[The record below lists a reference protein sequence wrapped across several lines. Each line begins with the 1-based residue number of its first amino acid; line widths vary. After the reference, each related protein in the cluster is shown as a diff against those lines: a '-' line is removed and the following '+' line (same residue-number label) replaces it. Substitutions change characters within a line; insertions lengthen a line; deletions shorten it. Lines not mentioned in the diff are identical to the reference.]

1 MGFAKLR
8 YLTGLSALA
17 LTMASRETVP
27 MSNKAVDNHQVTASD
42 NKHQSQQWSYIGE
55 SGADYW
61 GGLRAEYSQCDAGDQ
76 QSPIN
81 IANTIAADISSPIIN
96 WSPFIPTISN
106 NGHTIEVKS
115 PAGNTV
121 ILGGKSFELVQFH
134 FHHTSE
140 HTIDDQQYPMEA
152 HFVHKADDGKLAVL
166 AVLFAEGQAN
176 HQLTEIW
183 GAAPAVIGE
192 ITANFILDP
201 KQLLPI
207 DRQHY
212 RYQGSLTTPPCSQI
226 VSWVVFK
233 QKPTISAQQI
243 AAFATVFDENARP
256 VQKTNRRYITRSK

>member
-1 MGFAKLR
+1 MNFIKLP

-17 LTMASRETVP
+17 LTIAACETVP
-27 MSNKAVDNHQVTASD
+27 TSNKAVDNNQVAASD
-42 NKHQSQQWSYIGE
+42 NKYQIQQWSYIGE
-55 SGADYW
+55 NKPEYW
-61 GGLRAEYSQCDAGDQ
+61 GGLRTEYSQCDAGDQ

-96 WSPFIPTISN
+96 WSPFIPTIVN
-106 NGHTIEVKS
+106 NGHTIEVKP

-121 ILGGKSFELVQFH
+121 ILDGKSFELVQFH

-140 HTIDDQQYPMEA
+140 HTINDQQYPMEA

-166 AVLFAEGQAN
+166 AVLFAEGRAN
-176 HQLTEIW
+176 QQLTEIW

-192 ITANFILDP
+192 ITANFTLDP
-201 KQLLPI
+201 KQLLPM

-226 VSWVVFK
+226 VNWVVFK
-233 QKPTISAQQI
+233 QKLTISAEQI
-243 AAFATVFDENARP
+243 AAFATVFGENTRP
-256 VQKTNRRYITRSK
+256 VQKTNRRYITSSK

>member
-17 LTMASRETVP
+17 LTMTACETVP
-27 MSNKAVDNHQVTASD
+27 TSNKAVDNNQVAASD
-42 NKHQSQQWSYIGE
+42 NKHQSDKWSYIGE
-55 SGADYW
+55 SGPNYW
-61 GGLRAEYSQCDAGDQ
+61 GGLRPEYSQCDAGDQ

-81 IANTIAADISSPIIN
+81 IANTIAADISSSIIN
-96 WSPFIPTISN
+96 WSPFIPTIVN

-115 PAGNTV
+115 PTGNTV
-121 ILGGKSFELVQFH
+121 ILDGKSFELVQFH

-140 HTIDDQQYPMEA
+140 HTINDHQYPMEA

-166 AVLFAEGQAN
+166 AVLFAEDQAN
-176 HQLTEIW
+176 QQLTEIW
-183 GAAPAVIGE
+183 GASPAVIGE
-192 ITANFILDP
+192 ITANFTLDP
-201 KQLLPI
+201 NQLLPV

-233 QKPTISAQQI
+233 QKLTISAKQI
-243 AAFATVFDENARP
+243 AAFSTVFGENVRP
-256 VQKTNRRYITRSK
+256 VQNTNRRYITRSR